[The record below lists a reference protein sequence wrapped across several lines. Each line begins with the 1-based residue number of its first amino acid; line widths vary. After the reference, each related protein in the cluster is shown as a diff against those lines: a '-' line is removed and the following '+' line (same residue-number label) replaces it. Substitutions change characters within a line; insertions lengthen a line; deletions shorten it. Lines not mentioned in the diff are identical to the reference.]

1 MANGDSQGHAGSKG
15 GAEDVQLGEQLL
27 DFWTNICVCHSL
39 ISEAHPETGEPIFQV
54 SQTLVSD
61 CISQLPPL

>member
-1 MANGDSQGHAGSKG
+1 M
-15 GAEDVQLGEQLL
+15 QLGEQLL

-54 SQTLVSD
+54 SSYTDLVSSD
-61 CISQLPPL
+61 CNTQLPPLQGPGHTLCRSNTT